1 MLQLKSQGKIV
12 ERIVRTK
19 TGEFALAVFYVVERN
34 GEILNVRLLRVSPI
48 SGSEN
53 ASTLK
58 LESGNCSFLLPG
70 FCLKSPTVI
79 SYKKK
84 FTGEVSPFFNIFQFL
99 VSQPTRAP
107 SCSF

>member
-1 MLQLKSQGKIV
+1 MLAIKPQGRIV
-12 ERIVRTK
+12 ERIVRAK
-19 TGEFALAVFYVVERN
+19 TGEFVLATFFVVERN
-34 GEILNVRLLRVSPI
+34 GEILNVRILRVSPL

-79 SYKKK
+79 SYKEK

-107 SCSF
+107 SY